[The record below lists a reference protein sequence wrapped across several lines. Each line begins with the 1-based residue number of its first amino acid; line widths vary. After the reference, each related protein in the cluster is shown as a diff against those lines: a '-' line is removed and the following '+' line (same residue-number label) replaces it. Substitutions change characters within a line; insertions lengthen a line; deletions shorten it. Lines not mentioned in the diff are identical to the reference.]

1 MEAKL
6 IYVCQN
12 QLIILGNLICS
23 SNIISAIVPNEGL
36 LVGFLFTNETKYSS
50 MDQLKFVEDSLQ
62 SFLKGY
68 HLLKQTISLQTF

>member
-50 MDQLKFVEDSLQ
+50 MDQLKFVEDSL
-62 SFLKGY
+62 
-68 HLLKQTISLQTF
+68 